1 VAQDEG
7 DRELDEADAGVGG
20 ELGELAGCFELALVV
35 GQVEVEP
42 EDRVGR
48 LLGDEAFAVAAL
60 GGPLGL
66 DDGRGGEGRV
76 AEVADLALV
85 DQVGECA
92 EGLVE
97 VGLGSQR
104 WIW

>member
-1 VAQDEG
+1 
-7 DRELDEADAGVGG
+7 
-20 ELGELAGCFELALVV
+20 V
-35 GQVEVEP
+35 GQDVVFDAAG

-48 LLGDEAFAVAAL
+48 LLGDEALAVAAL

-97 VGLGSQR
+97 VGLGVPAVDLVEVDPVGAEPAQ
-104 WIW
+104 